1 MNAQPTTFV
10 PSENG
15 TTTITTQPGDTV
27 YVLNSRTAT
36 YKHVLHRVRR
46 IAHGM
51 AVTYCTVWAR
61 GGTVMPL
68 ETDCATW
75 CTNGCKPQPQA
86 S

>member
-1 MNAQPTTFV
+1 MSALTYV

-36 YKHVLHRVRR
+36 YKHVLHRVDR
-46 IAHGM
+46 IANGI
-51 AVTYCTVWAR
+51 AVTYCTIWAR

-68 ETDCATW
+68 ETDCAVW
-75 CTNGCKPQPQA
+75 CTHGCKPQV